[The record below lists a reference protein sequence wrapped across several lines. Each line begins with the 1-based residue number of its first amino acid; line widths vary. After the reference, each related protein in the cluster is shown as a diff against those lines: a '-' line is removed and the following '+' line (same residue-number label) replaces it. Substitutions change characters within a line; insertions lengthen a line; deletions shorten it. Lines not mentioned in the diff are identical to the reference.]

1 MIRRLKCHDLFVLLV
16 VIAIG
21 AFVFSCAPEAR
32 KPLSQL
38 DTPEHHTYTGLKLLN
53 QGKYQYAE
61 REFELAIQLDPKY
74 SKAYVG
80 LGLTKAYKRE
90 FESAFDLMKDAWGY
104 AKTKEEK
111 VFVHVGKIRLYTMSK
126 EKKNWLG
133 LAEDQ
138 FKYAVDIDPKS
149 SAAYYFMGIAY
160 KGGLEFDLAGKM
172 FSKVLDLNDDY
183 VGKANSEWKL
193 IQKIQR
199 ATPGTITGKK
209 IAIVES
215 ITRADVA
222 ALFMEELR
230 IDVLY
235 DRRTQKTF
243 DTSFKDPDK
252 FKVESEKKAATA
264 TDVVDHP
271 LKADIEG
278 ILEIGVRGLENYPD
292 GAFHPDELIT
302 RANYAMMV
310 EDILIKVTGD
320 KDLATK
326 FIGSASPFPD
336 LRSDLPYFNAV
347 MVVTSRGIM
356 QAKDFTTGEFA
367 PLGSV
372 SGVDALLVIR
382 KMKEQLKFF

>member
-1 MIRRLKCHDLFVLLV
+1 MIHQLKCHNLFMLLV
-16 VIAIG
+16 VMVIG
-21 AFVFSCAPEAR
+21 VFISSCAPEVR

-38 DTPEHHTYTGLKLLN
+38 DTPEHHTYTGLKLLKH
-53 QGKYQYAE
+53 GKYRDAE

-80 LGLTKAYKRE
+80 LGLTKAYKRN
-90 FESAFDLMKDAWGY
+90 FESAFDLMKDAWQCAG
-104 AKTKEEK
+104 TKEEK

-126 EKKNWLG
+126 EKEIWLKR
-133 LAEDQ
+133 AEEQ
-138 FKYAVDIDPKS
+138 FKYAIALDPKS
-149 SAAYYFMGIAY
+149 CASYYFMGIAY

-172 FSKVLDLNDDY
+172 FSKVLDLNEDY
-183 VGKANSEWKL
+183 VEEADSEWKL

-199 ATPGTITGKK
+199 AMPGTITGKK

-215 ITRADVA
+215 ITRADAA
-222 ALFMEELR
+222 ALFMEEFK

-235 DRRTQKTF
+235 QRRTLKTF

-252 FKVESEKKAATA
+252 FKAESKKKTFTAADIA
-264 TDVVDHP
+264 DHP

-302 RANYAMMV
+302 RAAYAMMI
-310 EDILIKVTGD
+310 EDILIKVTGE

-336 LRSDLPYFNAV
+336 LRPDLSYFNAV
-347 MVVTSRGIM
+347 VVVTSRGIM

-367 PLGSV
+367 PLSSV
-372 SGVDALLVIR
+372 SGVDALLIIR

>member
-1 MIRRLKCHDLFVLLV
+1 MIRQFKFNNFFVLLMIV
-16 VIAIG
+16 AIC
-21 AFVFSCAPEAR
+21 AFVFSCAPEVR

-61 REFELAIQLDPKY
+61 REFELALQLDPKF

-80 LGLTKAYKRE
+80 LGLAKAYKRD
-90 FESAFDLMKDAWGY
+90 FEKAFDLMKNGWSY
-104 AKTKEEK
+104 AKTKDEK
-111 VFVHVGKIRLYTMSK
+111 VFVHIGKIRLYSMSK
-126 EKKNWLG
+126 ENKDWLER
-133 LAEDQ
+133 AKEQ
-138 FKYAVDIDPKS
+138 FNYAIALDPKS
-149 SAAYYFMGIAY
+149 SAAYYFMGLAY
-160 KGGLEFDLAGKM
+160 KVGLEFDLAGKM
-172 FSKVLDLNDDY
+172 FSKVLDLNDSH
-183 VGKANSEWKL
+183 VGEADNQWKL

-199 ATPGTITGKK
+199 AMPGTITGKR

-222 ALFMEELR
+222 ALFMEELK

-235 DRRTQKTF
+235 QKRTKKTF
-243 DTSFKDPDK
+243 DTSFKYPGK
-252 FKVESEKKAATA
+252 LKAKKENKAVA
-264 TDVVDHP
+264 TDIAEHP
-271 LKADIEG
+271 LRADIEG

-292 GAFHPDELIT
+292 DAFHPNDLIT

-310 EDILIKVTGD
+310 EDILIKVTGE
-320 KDLATK
+320 KDLVTK

-382 KMKEQLKFF
+382 NMKEQLKFF

>member
-1 MIRRLKCHDLFVLLV
+1 MIRQFKFNKFFVLLMIV
-16 VIAIG
+16 AIC
-21 AFVFSCAPEAR
+21 AFVFSCAPEVR

-61 REFELAIQLDPKY
+61 REFELALQLDPKF

-80 LGLTKAYKRE
+80 LGLTKAYKRD
-90 FESAFDLMKDAWGY
+90 FEKAFDLMKNGWSY
-104 AKTKEEK
+104 AKTKDEK
-111 VFVHVGKIRLYTMSK
+111 VFVHIGKIRLYTMSK
-126 EKKNWLG
+126 ENKDWLER
-133 LAEDQ
+133 AKEQ
-138 FKYAVDIDPKS
+138 FNYTIALDPKS
-149 SAAYYFMGIAY
+149 SAAYYFMGLAY
-160 KGGLEFDLAGKM
+160 KVGLEFDLAGKM
-172 FSKVLDLNDDY
+172 FSKVLDLNNSH
-183 VGKANSEWKL
+183 VGEADNQWKL
-193 IQKIQR
+193 IHKIQR
-199 ATPGTITGKK
+199 AMPGTITGKR

-222 ALFMEELR
+222 ALFMEELK

-235 DRRTQKTF
+235 QKRTKKTF
-243 DTSFKDPDK
+243 DTSFKYPGK
-252 FKVESEKKAATA
+252 LKAKKENKAVA
-264 TDVVDHP
+264 TDIAEHP
-271 LKADIEG
+271 LRADIEG

-292 GAFHPDELIT
+292 DAFHPNDLIT
-302 RANYAMMV
+302 RANYAMMI
-310 EDILIKVTGD
+310 EDILIKVTGE
-320 KDLATK
+320 KDLAIK

-382 KMKEQLKFF
+382 NMKEQLKFF

>member
-1 MIRRLKCHDLFVLLV
+1 MIHRLKCHNLFVLLIA
-16 VIAIG
+16 VIVG
-21 AFVFSCAPEAR
+21 AFICSCAPEAR

-53 QGKYQYAE
+53 QGKYRDAQ

-74 SKAYVG
+74 SRAYAGIGLVKAYNG
-80 LGLTKAYKRE
+80 DFK
-90 FESAFDLMKDAWGY
+90 SAFNSMKDAWRC
-104 AKTKEEK
+104 ARTKEEK
-111 VFVHVGKIRLYTMSK
+111 VFIHVCKIRLYTMSK
-126 EKKNWLG
+126 AKENWLERAREQFRYAIN
-133 LAEDQ
+133 LA
-138 FKYAVDIDPKS
+138 PKS
-149 SAAYYFMGIAY
+149 SAAYYFMGKAY
-160 KGGLEFDLAGKM
+160 KDGLEFDLAGKM

-183 VGKANSEWKL
+183 VGEADGEWKL

-199 ATPGTITGKK
+199 AMPGTITGKK

-235 DRRTQKTF
+235 KRRTQKTF

-252 FKVESEKKAATA
+252 FKAKSEEKGTAADIA
-264 TDVVDHP
+264 DHT
-271 LKADIEG
+271 LKADIEA
-278 ILEIGVRGLENYPD
+278 ILVIGVRGLENYSD
-292 GAFHPDELIT
+292 GAFHPDDLIT
-302 RANYAMMV
+302 RASYAMMI
-310 EDILIKVTGD
+310 EDILIKVTGEN
-320 KDLATK
+320 DLATK

-336 LRSDLPYFNAV
+336 LRPDLPYFNAV

-356 QAKDFTTGEFA
+356 QARDFTTGEFA
-367 PLGSV
+367 PLSPV
-372 SGVDALLVIR
+372 SGVDALLIIR